1 MHSLR
6 TYLKAVAAMCLSAAQ
21 PVLAQEPV
29 SSEEVLTGEEVRQ
42 DLATWM
48 EWTRSTH
55 PDLSYSVN
63 LETLDMAVAKA
74 TQSLPDTLSRPHAWK
89 ALATLNPLLNDA
101 HVGLLVPPASDVP
114 DSAPPIP
121 ISVAGETLMI
131 AGSTG
136 TGATPLEIIAFNSVP
151 WAELAETAMPLLRG
165 ENDALRRFIIE
176 LRLHGLLRLILP
188 GGEVKTMTL
197 SSASGMSVEIPVD
210 ASRLRFVSGQAGDYA
225 ISFEGSTALLS
236 VPSFSRERE
245 EEFTA
250 FLERAFAAIADKR
263 SQRLIIDIS
272 QNGGGAHDLSDKLM
286 AYLTNQP
293 FTATSAIT
301 ARITPEN
308 QGLVPGSELGD
319 VLTLPFAEPVIPPKE
334 LANRYSGEV
343 LIKTGSKTYSQA
355 IVFAATAQDIGVA
368 KLIGEPPQAP
378 ANQTGQVQTFTL
390 PNTGFVVRAP
400 IYIIYRGSGDRS
412 RDALKT
418 ENMVAP

>member
-1 MHSLR
+1 MHYIR
-6 TYLKAVAAMCLSAAQ
+6 AWLKVAVVLCFSVAQ
-21 PVLAQEPV
+21 PTLGQNPIPSKEL
-29 SSEEVLTGEEVRQ
+29 LTAEEVRE
-42 DLATWM
+42 DLVTWL
-48 EWTRSTH
+48 EWTHSTH
-55 PDLSYSVN
+55 PDLSYSVD
-63 LETLDMAVAKA
+63 LETLDMAVARVSR
-74 TQSLPDTLSRPHAWK
+74 SLPDTLSRAHAWK

-121 ISVAGETLMI
+121 ISVTSESLTI
-131 AGSTG
+131 VEPTG
-136 TGATPLEIIAFNSVP
+136 TGSTPLEITAFNSVP

-176 LRLHGLLRLILP
+176 RRLRGLLRLILP
-188 GGEVKTMTL
+188 EGEVKTMTL

-210 ASRLRFVSGQAGDYA
+210 ASRLRFVAGQAGDYA
-225 ISFEGSTALLS
+225 ISFKDNTALLS

-250 FLERAFAAIADKR
+250 FLERAFAAIANQR

-286 AYLTNQP
+286 GYLTDQP

-308 QGLVPGSELGD
+308 QRLVPGSDLGD
-319 VLTLPFAEPVIPPKE
+319 VLTVPFAEPVTPPKE
-334 LANRYSGEV
+334 LANRFSGEV

-355 IVFAATAQDIGVA
+355 IVFAATAQDIGAA

-412 RDALKT
+412 RDALQT
-418 ENMVAP
+418 ETMTVP